1 MNQATRSTVLVVD
14 DLPENISVLSGML
27 SDQYRV
33 IFSTNGA
40 DALEIVHQQHVDMIL
55 LDVMMPEM
63 DGYEVCRRLKA
74 DIAAREIPVIFVTAL
89 GEVVD
94 EARGLGLGASDYLH
108 KPCHPA
114 IVRMRVQMHLERHN
128 RRLGLE
134 RLVRERT
141 QELHDTRIEV
151 VRRLGRAAEY
161 RDNETGMH
169 VIRMSKVSHLLAL
182 AAGVPEAQAELLLNA
197 APMHDI
203 GKIGIPDRVLTKP
216 GPLDAGEWKLMR
228 THPLIGAEIIGH
240 HHSDLL
246 EMART
251 VTLTHHEKWDGSGY
265 PNGLAGRNIP
275 LEGRI
280 VAIADVFDA
289 LTSERPYK
297 KAWTFADATAYMN
310 QQSGIS
316 FDPHLLGLFVN
327 LIPEAEKIR
336 QQHCDKYELGI
347 GERR

>member
-1 MNQATRSTVLVVD
+1 MLDSRATLLVVD
-14 DLPENISVLSGML
+14 DMPENISVLSGML

-40 DALEIVHQQHVDMIL
+40 EAIDLARRQRVDMIL

-63 DGYEVCRRLKA
+63 DGYEVCRRLKS
-74 DIAAREIPVIFVTAL
+74 DIATREIPVIFVTAL
-89 GEVVD
+89 GEAAD
-94 EARGLGLGASDYLH
+94 EARGLALGANDYLH

-114 IVRMRVQMHLERHN
+114 IVRLRVQMHLNLQSQRS
-128 RRLGLE
+128 GLE
-134 RLVRERT
+134 HLVRERT
-141 QELHDTRIEV
+141 RELQDTRIEI

-169 VIRMSKVSHLLAL
+169 VIRMSKVSHLIAL
-182 AAGVPEAQAELLLNA
+182 AAGVSETQAELLLNA

-216 GPLDAGEWKLMR
+216 GPLDAEEWKLMR
-228 THPLIGAEIIGH
+228 THTLIGAEIIGE
-240 HHSDLL
+240 HSSELL
-246 EMART
+246 KMART
-251 VTLTHHEKWDGSGY
+251 VTLTHHEKWNGTGY
-265 PNGLAGRNIP
+265 PHGLAGVDIP

-297 KAWTFADATAYMN
+297 KAWSSADALEYMK
-310 QQSGIS
+310 QQSAIS
-316 FDPHLLGLFVN
+316 FDPDLLRHFVD
-327 LIPEAEKIR
+327 LMPEVEWIR
-336 QQHCDKYELGI
+336 LEHADHDEPRI
-347 GERR
+347 GDRR